1 MKSPL
6 PLLALLLFP
15 ALIFAEDITPEAAGK
30 HVGKHGTVSGIL
42 VEVAENNGNYF
53 LNFGKHYPQQV
64 FQGFVPASSAGT
76 VNQKVALKQLEGRQV
91 EISGRIELHKGCPEI
106 VITKASQIR
115 VSRE

>member
-6 PLLALLLFP
+6 ILLALLLFP
-15 ALIFAEDITPEAAGK
+15 ALIFAEDIPPEAAGK

-42 VEVAENNGNYF
+42 IEVAENNGNYF
-53 LNFGKHYPQQV
+53 LNFGKHHPQQV
-64 FQGFVPASSAGT
+64 FQGFVPASSAEA
-76 VNQKVALKQLEGRQV
+76 VNQKTELKQLEGRQV

-115 VSRE
+115 ISRE